1 MSQYDGFSIDFGTRP
16 EPQRETDQQRFE
28 RLFARFLDSTINDGT
43 PPASHM
49 AIEELDTIVFDERD
63 LRKYGAEQCPVC
75 TNGFKLDEEAKKLPC
90 KHVFHT
96 DCILPWLGR
105 HNTCPMCRHEL
116 PTADIEYEA
125 EKRARS
131 RAQRTNNNQTNNAP
145 RANNGNNAAPT
156 DPVARMF
163 ANMGINVRYD
173 DEDDDEDGESN
184 PSAISSMYS

>member
-1 MSQYDGFSIDFGTRP
+1 
-16 EPQRETDQQRFE
+16 
-28 RLFARFLDSTINDGT
+28 
-43 PPASHM
+43 
-49 AIEELDTIVFDERD
+49 
-63 LRKYGAEQCPVC
+63 
-75 TNGFKLDEEAKKLPC
+75 
-90 KHVFHT
+90 
-96 DCILPWLGR
+96 
-105 HNTCPMCRHEL
+105 MCRHEL

-163 ANMGINVRYD
+163 ANIGINVRYD